1 MGEQYHNYVIKSRTD
16 QCLMTCIYAALNPS
30 GH

>member
-16 QCLMTCIYAALNPS
+16 QCLMTIHAALNPS